1 LKASVGVLALEEA
14 KMREEVTIL
23 LIRKIGER
31 LFSELVLDDPG
42 LLDFESRFRRHMVL
56 KDLEKSDDMHL

>member
-1 LKASVGVLALEEA
+1 MKASVGVLALEEA

-23 LIRKIGER
+23 LIRKVGER
-31 LFSELVLDDPG
+31 LFSELVLNDPG